1 LKVIN
6 KSEAVIERIRD
17 LEGQRAA
24 ARINSLRHRQL
35 TKAIHAQADLYRKSL
50 DSEQASEQFDP
61 KPVLPPFD
69 PSARPRDRPSN
80 RLLASLPA
88 RELNELLPHLTT
100 IPTQVRQMFHVKGEP
115 LGAVY
120 FPNGGVASITTLM
133 NDGRLVEVATVG
145 NEGIVGIEA
154 YLGADAVALGD
165 TMMQVAGTSAEMM
178 TVATFRHAIVAY
190 KGFGGLI
197 SRYAQVVVAQM
208 MQSTACNALH
218 PVQQRC
224 ARWLLTTHD
233 RMHRQDF
240 GLSHEFL
247 AVMLGVARPTV
258 SIVAGGLQDAGLIR
272 YARGRMTILD
282 RKGLQAAACECYAV
296 VRAQFDR
303 LRA

>member
-1 LKVIN
+1 VVN
-6 KSEAVIERIRD
+6 NSEAVIERIRD
-17 LEGQRAA
+17 LEGQRAG
-24 ARINSLRHRQL
+24 ARINSARHRQL
-35 TKAIHAQADLYRKSL
+35 TKAIHAQADLYRQSL
-50 DSEQASEQFDP
+50 DGEQASEQFDP

-69 PSARPRDRPSN
+69 PAARPRDRPNN

-88 RELNELLPHLTT
+88 HELNHLRPHLTT
-100 IPTQVRQMFHVKGEP
+100 IPTQVKQMFHVKGEP
-115 LGAVY
+115 LGVVY

-178 TVATFRHAIVAY
+178 TVASFRHAIVAY
-190 KGFGGLI
+190 KGFAGLV
-197 SRYAQVVVAQM
+197 SRYAQVVVSQM

-233 RMHRQDF
+233 RVHRQDF

-272 YARGRMTILD
+272 YARGKMTILD
-282 RKGLQAAACECYAV
+282 RKGLQAASCECYAV

>member
-1 LKVIN
+1 VFN
-6 KSEAVIERIRD
+6 KSEALIERIRD
-17 LEGQRAA
+17 LEGQRSGS
-24 ARINSLRHRQL
+24 RLNSVRHRQL
-35 TKAIHAQADLYRKSL
+35 TKAIHAQADLYRQSL

-61 KPVLPPFD
+61 KPTLSPFD
-69 PSARPRDRPSN
+69 PAARLRDRPNN
-80 RLLASLPA
+80 RLLRSLPA
-88 RELNELLPHLTT
+88 HEFSRLLPLLTT
-100 IPTQVRQMFHVKGEP
+100 IPTQVKQMFHVKGEP

-145 NEGIVGIEA
+145 DEGIVGIEA
-154 YLGADAVALGD
+154 YLGEDAVALGD
-165 TMMQVAGTSAEMM
+165 TMMQVAGGSAEMM
-178 TVATFRHAIVAY
+178 TVASFRHAIVAH
-190 KGFGGLI
+190 KGFAALV
-197 SRYAQVVVAQM
+197 SHYAQVVVAQM

-233 RMHRQDF
+233 RMHRQGF

-258 SIVAGGLQDAGLIR
+258 SIVAGALQEAGLIR

-282 RKGLQAAACECYAV
+282 RDGLQAAACECYGV

>member
-1 LKVIN
+1 VFS

-17 LEGQRAA
+17 LEGQRSG
-24 ARINSLRHRQL
+24 ARINSVRHRQL
-35 TKAIHAQADLYRKSL
+35 TKAIHAQADLYRQSL
-50 DSEQASEQFDP
+50 DHEQATEQFDP
-61 KPVLPPFD
+61 KPVLSPFD
-69 PSARPRDRPSN
+69 PAARPRDCPDN

-88 RELNELLPHLTT
+88 HELARLLPHLTT
-100 IPTQVRQMFHVKGEP
+100 IQTQVKQMFHRKGER

-120 FPNGGVASITTLM
+120 FPNDGVASITTLM

-145 NEGIVGIEA
+145 DEGIVGIEA
-154 YLGADAVALGD
+154 YLGADPLALGD

-178 TVATFRHAIVAY
+178 TVASFRHAVVAH
-190 KGFGGLI
+190 KGFGDVV
-197 SRYAQVVVAQM
+197 SHYAQVVVAQM

-272 YARGRMTILD
+272 YARGRMAILD

>member
-1 LKVIN
+1 VVN
-6 KSEAVIERIRD
+6 KSDALIERIRD
-17 LEGQRAA
+17 LEGQRSE
-24 ARINSLRHRQL
+24 ARLNSVRHRQL

-50 DSEQASEQFDP
+50 DFEQASEQFDP
-61 KPVLPPFD
+61 KPTQAPYD
-69 PSARPRDRPSN
+69 PAAQPRHRPGN

-88 RELNELLPHLTT
+88 HEFDRLVPHLTT
-100 IPTQVRQMFHVKGEP
+100 IPTQVRQMFHTKGEP

-154 YLGADAVALGD
+154 YLGVDAVALGD

-178 TVATFRHAIVAY
+178 TVASFRHALVAHRD
-190 KGFGGLI
+190 FAGLV

-233 RMHRQDF
+233 RMQRQDF
-240 GLSHEFL
+240 SLSHEFL

-272 YARGRMTILD
+272 YRRGRMTILD
-282 RKGLQAAACECYAV
+282 RDGLQTASCECYAV

-303 LRA
+303 LHG

>member
-1 LKVIN
+1 
-6 KSEAVIERIRD
+6 
-17 LEGQRAA
+17 
-24 ARINSLRHRQL
+24 
-35 TKAIHAQADLYRKSL
+35 
-50 DSEQASEQFDP
+50 
-61 KPVLPPFD
+61 
-69 PSARPRDRPSN
+69 
-80 RLLASLPA
+80 
-88 RELNELLPHLTT
+88 
-100 IPTQVRQMFHVKGEP
+100 
-115 LGAVY
+115 
-120 FPNGGVASITTLM
+120 VASITTLM

-145 NEGIVGIEA
+145 DEGIVGIEA
-154 YLGADAVALGD
+154 YLGADPVALGD

-178 TVATFRHAIVAY
+178 TVASFRHAVVAH
-190 KGFGGLI
+190 KGFGDVV

-272 YARGRMTILD
+272 YARGRMAILD
-282 RKGLQAAACECYAV
+282 RKGLQAASCECYGV

>member
-1 LKVIN
+1 MVN

-17 LEGQRAA
+17 LEGQRAG
-24 ARINSLRHRQL
+24 ARINSIRHRQL
-35 TKAIHAQADLYRKSL
+35 TKAIHAQADLYRRSL

-69 PSARPRDRPSN
+69 PAARTRDRPNN
-80 RLLASLPA
+80 RLLASVPA
-88 RELNELLPHLTT
+88 QELSHLAPHLTT
-100 IPTQVRQMFHVKGEP
+100 IPTQVKQRFHAKGER

-145 NEGIVGIEA
+145 DEGIVGIEA

-165 TMMQVAGTSAEMM
+165 TMVQVAGTSAEMM
-178 TVATFRHAIVAY
+178 TVASFRHAIVAY
-190 KGFGGLI
+190 KGFGALV

-282 RKGLQAAACECYAV
+282 RKGLQAASCECYAV

>member
-1 LKVIN
+1 VVN
-6 KSEAVIERIRD
+6 KSDALIERIRD
-17 LEGQRAA
+17 LEGQRSD
-24 ARINSLRHRQL
+24 ARLNSVRHRQL

-50 DSEQASEQFDP
+50 DIEQASEQFDP
-61 KPVLPPFD
+61 KPTLTPMD
-69 PSARPRDRPSN
+69 PVARPRQRPGN

-88 RELNELLPHLTT
+88 HEFGRLLPHLTT

-154 YLGADAVALGD
+154 YLGVDAVALGD
-165 TMMQVAGTSAEMM
+165 TMMQVAGASAEMM
-178 TVATFRHAIVAY
+178 TVASFRHALVAH
-190 KGFGGLI
+190 KDFAGLV

-240 GLSHEFL
+240 SLSHEFL

-272 YARGRMTILD
+272 YSRGRMTILD
-282 RKGLQAAACECYAV
+282 RDGLQTASCECYAV

-303 LRA
+303 LHG

>member
-1 LKVIN
+1 VVN

-17 LEGQRAA
+17 LEGQRAG
-24 ARINSLRHRQL
+24 ARINSIRHRQL
-35 TKAIHAQADLYRKSL
+35 TKAIHTQADLYRQSL
-50 DSEQASEQFDP
+50 DNEQASAQFDP

-69 PSARPRDRPSN
+69 PAARPRQRPSN
-80 RLLASLPA
+80 RLLASLSA
-88 RELNELLPHLTT
+88 QELSHLLPHLTT
-100 IPTQVRQMFHVKGEP
+100 IPTQVKQMFHVKGEP

-145 NEGIVGIEA
+145 DEGIVGIEA
-154 YLGADAVALGD
+154 YLGPDAVALGD

-178 TVATFRHAIVAY
+178 TVASFRHAIVAHP
-190 KGFGGLI
+190 GFGLLV
-197 SRYAQVVVAQM
+197 SRYAEVVVAQM

-233 RMHRQDF
+233 RMHGQDF

-272 YARGRMTILD
+272 YSRGRMTILD
-282 RKGLQAAACECYAV
+282 RKGLQAASCECYAV

-303 LRA
+303 LRG